1 MDNYMKLAEEEEEE
15 EEEDFTFGEWEELSY
30 DASS

>member
-1 MDNYMKLAEEEEEE
+1 MKLAEEEEE
-15 EEEDFTFGEWEELSY
+15 EEEDFTFGEWEELSS